1 MFKKLKEAMS
11 IEQKESMR
19 VMSLQIKNTN
29 KRDRNYNKR
38 TKEKYQ
44 SSKL

>member
-1 MFKKLKEAMS
+1 MFKNLKEAMS

-29 KRDRNYNKR
+29 KRDRNYEREVKR
-38 TKEKYQ
+38 SER
-44 SSKL
+44 

>member
-1 MFKKLKEAMS
+1 MLKKLKEARS

-29 KRDRNYNKR
+29 KRDKNYDKR

>member
-11 IEQKESMR
+11 IEQKESMT

-38 TKEKYQ
+38 TKEK
-44 SSKL
+44 